1 MIRWMNTYAS
11 KQGSS
16 CSSSRCLLI
25 FYGCDLTVP
34 PLNSD
39 PLFPPL
45 TSLQLMTDVLMT
57 GWCDS
62 LPSSGRHLASGVP
75 ITHPTP
81 SICGPFWISWQTR
94 VPYPFQSQWKGHWPL
109 DDFSIWSSVLCS
121 GPKWTYFQPGTKS
134 ISAAVLPVLGTKSIL
149 AAVLPV
155 LDPQSVEVYFLPQ
168 LECIDIGAPDPFSNL
183 PSRYARSTIFNSC
196 PLLYPL
202 FQWPICQT

>member
-1 MIRWMNTYAS
+1 MILYPQVEGTWHQECPS
-11 KQGSS
+11 
-16 CSSSRCLLI
+16 LI
-25 FYGCDLTVP
+25 QLPQSVGHSEYPGRPGFLILFNLNEKVTDLQM
-34 PLNSD
+34 
-39 PLFPPL
+39 
-45 TSLQLMTDVLMT
+45 TSQ
-57 GWCDS
+57 
-62 LPSSGRHLASGVP
+62 SGHQYR
-75 ITHPTP
+75 
-81 SICGPFWISWQTR
+81 
-94 VPYPFQSQWKGHWPL
+94 
-109 DDFSIWSSVLCS
+109 CS

-155 LDPQSVEVYFLPQ
+155 LDPQSVEVCFLPQ